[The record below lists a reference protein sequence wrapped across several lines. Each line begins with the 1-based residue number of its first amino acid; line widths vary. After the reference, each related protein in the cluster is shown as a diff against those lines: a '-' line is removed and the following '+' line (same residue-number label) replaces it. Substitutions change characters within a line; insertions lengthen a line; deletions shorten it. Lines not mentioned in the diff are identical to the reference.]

1 MLESNSEGDSEIMNS
16 EGDSEIMNSERNSE
30 DLLNYK

>member
-16 EGDSEIMNSERNSE
+16 EGDSEIMNSEGDSE

>member
-1 MLESNSEGDSEIMNS
+1 MLESNSEADSVIMNSEGDSVIMNS
-16 EGDSEIMNSERNSE
+16 EGDSE